1 MQSFNYCNPTKIL
14 FGRGR
19 EAEVGGEI
27 RAFGGS
33 RVLFVY
39 GGGSIRKSG
48 LYDRILESL
57 SGAGLQVLELS
68 GVQPNPRLGLVRE
81 GIALAKK
88 EKADFVLAVGG
99 GSVIDTA
106 KAIAL
111 GACTER
117 DIWEFTQPAQPIEQV
132 LPLGTVLTIPA
143 SGSES
148 SAVSVLVDP
157 ERKQKAVIS
166 NPALYPKFSILN
178 PELTFTMPPYQIAC
192 GASDMLAH
200 LLERYFTQEPY
211 VEITDRLLEG
221 AIRCV
226 MENAPRAIEQA
237 TDYNIRAE
245 LMWAATLA
253 HNDSLDTGREPDWAT
268 HTMENT
274 LAAACDQAHG
284 AGLAVLYPAWMK
296 YCWKAY
302 PGKFIQ
308 LATRAMD
315 VPYCAEAPERTIL
328 DMIAK
333 LEAWYKSLGLPIRL
347 RELTDVDDV
356 DFEDLAK
363 KCTARGPLGHFTR
376 LDEGDVKAIY
386 KLAL

>member
-1 MQSFNYCNPTKIL
+1 MRNFNYCNPTKIL

-19 EAEVGGEI
+19 EMEVGNEI
-27 RAFGGS
+27 LSAGGS

-39 GGGSIRKSG
+39 GGGSIRRSG
-48 LYDRILESL
+48 LYDRVMEALRK
-57 SGAGLQVLELS
+57 AGLSVWELP

-81 GIALAKK
+81 GVALAKK
-88 EKADFVLAVGG
+88 EQVDFLLAVGG

-106 KAIAL
+106 KAIAV
-111 GACTER
+111 GACAER
-117 DIWEFTQPAQPIEQV
+117 DVWDFTDPAVPVERV
-132 LPLGTVLTIPA
+132 LPVGTVLTIPA

-148 SAVSVLVDP
+148 SAVAALVDP
-157 ERKQKAVIS
+157 EKKLKTVIAD
-166 NPALYPKFSILN
+166 PKLYPRFSILN

-200 LLERYFTQEPY
+200 LMERYFTREKH
-211 VEITDRLLEG
+211 VEVTDRLLEG

-226 MENAPRAIEQA
+226 LENGPRAIEQSQ
-237 TDYNIRAE
+237 DYDVRAE
-245 LMWAATLA
+245 LMWVGTLA

-274 LAAACDQAHG
+274 LAAVCDQAHG
-284 AGLAVLYPAWMK
+284 AGLAVMYPAWMK
-296 YCWKAY
+296 YCWKVW
-302 PGKFIQ
+302 PEKFIQ
-308 LATRAMD
+308 MATRAMD

-333 LEAWYKSLGLPIRL
+333 LEAWYRGLGLPIRL
-347 RELTDVDDV
+347 RELMDVDDV
-356 DFEDLAK
+356 DFDGLAK
-363 KCTARGPLGHFTR
+363 TCTAHGPLGHFTQ
-376 LDEGDVKAIY
+376 LDEEDVKAIY